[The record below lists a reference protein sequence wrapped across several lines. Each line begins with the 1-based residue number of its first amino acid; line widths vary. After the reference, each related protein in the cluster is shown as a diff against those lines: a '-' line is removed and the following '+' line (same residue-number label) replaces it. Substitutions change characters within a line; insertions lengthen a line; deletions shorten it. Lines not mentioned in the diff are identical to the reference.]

1 MQQQFNQMMLQIAA
15 GMFGG
20 KHLKEQKNQ
29 TEEQKQQTVEQKKQT
44 ETQAKEAKLW
54 DNYRER
60 MVERAKKD
68 FSKTMVKDSLD
79 AMYSDPETK
88 KRIDDLRAALEGKTT
103 PKSTGG
109 K

>member
-1 MQQQFNQMMLQIAA
+1 MQQQFNQMMLQLAA

-20 KHLKEQKNQ
+20 KHLKEQKKQ
-29 TEEQKQQTVEQKKQT
+29 TEEQQAQTVEQKKQT

-60 MVERAKKD
+60 MLERAKKD

-79 AMYSDPETK
+79 AIYSDPEAK
-88 KRIDDLRAALEGKTT
+88 KRLDEFRAAFDKTT
-103 PKSTGG
+103 PKSGG
-109 K
+109 DK